1 LIHQSSSA
9 HFLHP
14 GDSVSILV
22 SGTNLESP
30 NHHKEDSLHEIEEAP
45 YCTFSLS
52 MDKVRY
58 SSFKFKVWE
67 DKNYLADLA
76 EKKVKKHSLL
86 KHDDSSIVSGLK
98 DSKIH

>member
-1 LIHQSSSA
+1 
-9 HFLHP
+9 
-14 GDSVSILV
+14 
-22 SGTNLESP
+22 
-30 NHHKEDSLHEIEEAP
+30 
-45 YCTFSLS
+45 